1 MEFSCYGPETKVIKD
16 FWSSNDCWSNDY
28 PSSITTTILPWLNS
42 CAVDVQLSSTD
53 SWFASYFFTLLFMR
67 VVLQSVDRRAP
78 LWSRQNPSGHVKREV
93 RVRIIFHCR
102 RMHTR
107 INISWGIRA
116 SALTRAPNTDTSE
129 SGFASHWM
137 VFGQRE
143 LHNNNKS
150 TPTWHRESI
159 VVMLKNNKFNI
170 NI

>member
-1 MEFSCYGPETKVIKD
+1 MIAEAM
-16 FWSSNDCWSNDY
+16 
-28 PSSITTTILPWLNS
+28 ITHHPLVLLPWLNS
-42 CAVDVQLSSTD
+42 CAVDVELSSTD

-67 VVLQSVDRRAP
+67 VVLQSVNRRAP
-78 LWSRQNPSGHVKREV
+78 LWSRQNPYGHVKREV
-93 RVRIIFHCR
+93 RVRIIFYCR
-102 RMHTR
+102 RMHTK

-137 VFGQRE
+137 VFGQRQ

-150 TPTWHRESI
+150 TATWHRESI
-159 VVMLKNNKFNI
+159 VVMLKNNKFSI